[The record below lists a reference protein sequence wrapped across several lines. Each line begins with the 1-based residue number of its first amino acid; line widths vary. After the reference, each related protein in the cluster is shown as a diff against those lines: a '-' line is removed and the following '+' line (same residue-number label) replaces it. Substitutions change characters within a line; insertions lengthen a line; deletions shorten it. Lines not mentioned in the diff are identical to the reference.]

1 MRKENRLSNF
11 PLFNIVLT
19 KKKIRFRFK
28 IDSSHSPGIDSYDWR
43 DQKPRFAKKKKKKC
57 WTIPLNVVY
66 QRHGTLEIKRGL
78 SLSWT
83 KVKVQTAVRLLQC
96 SPQHTHTLYLY
107 THRRTSHAS
116 EEACPGTSDPMLEN
130 MDWRDA
136 RTRSLCSRLV
146 FSRSSSRLMS
156 SVCLS
161 AHALGC
167 LCSEIFL
174 RNEFRRPEVSLLM
187 PFYYELCVIL
197 V

>member
-19 KKKIRFRFK
+19 KKKSDFDLKSTHRTALVSTHMTEEIRSQ
-28 IDSSHSPGIDSYDWR
+28 DLP
-43 DQKPRFAKKKKKKC
+43 KKKKKC